1 MADIPEGSFTHPLED
16 IDAAVTQVENTQGE
30 AASLTAAVTAI
41 ADTEITDKSAAAVSS
56 AGTKI
61 PSGTTSLDGYME
73 PGLYYSSSAIT
84 PASDAFRLEVKEI
97 KGSSEPI
104 QSYPLQFVYPLN
116 SSGYYYERAY
126 YGGEWK
132 AWKRIEPF
140 GCVGSN
146 IPDNSDLFTLP
157 VGRYYKT
164 SHVSST
170 YVSHLPSDLASSA
183 ILVEVL
189 NTVGTNRRMIRLYQA
204 TQGDFATWYQ
214 ALETGSGYGSWY
226 KYTGT
231 AVAAAT

>member
-1 MADIPEGSFTHPLED
+1 MANLNTGLSAEQVLEAFYRALHD
-16 IDAAVTQVENTQGE
+16 MTDEQIQALVSSATEDKIT
-30 AASLTAAVTAI
+30 ASQA
-41 ADTEITDKSAAAVSS
+41 AAAVF
-56 AGTKI
+56 AEGIEI

-73 PGLYYSSSAIT
+73 AGTYYSRTAIA
-84 PASDAFRLEVKEI
+84 PASDAFRLEVKYTS
-97 KGSSEPI
+97 GSD
-104 QSYPLQFVYPLN
+104 YPLQFVYPLN
-116 SSGYYYERAY
+116 GNGYYYERAY

-140 GCVGSN
+140 GSVGSN

-157 VGRYYKT
+157 IGRYYKT

-170 YVSHLPSDLASSA
+170 YVSHLPSDLTSTA
-183 ILVEVL
+183 IVVEVL
-189 NTVGTNRRMIRLYQA
+189 NTVGANRRMIRLYQA